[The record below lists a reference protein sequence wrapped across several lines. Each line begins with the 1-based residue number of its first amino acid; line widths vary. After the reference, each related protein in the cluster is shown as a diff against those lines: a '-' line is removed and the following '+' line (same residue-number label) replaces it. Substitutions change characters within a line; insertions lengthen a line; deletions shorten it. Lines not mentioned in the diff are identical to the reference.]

1 MKHCSWKIGISRKAP
16 LRECSV
22 LDGTRCA
29 KSEPFSDSKVLLHS
43 GGKGVRTQ
51 LLFCKQW
58 LGRSWG
64 LFIFFFTNFLQ
75 MKKAK
80 LCWCSGVRSGKVS
93 PRERRHEAAWLQRGA
108 GEVHQLTASFLF
120 LHVLRCISNAL

>member
-1 MKHCSWKIGISRKAP
+1 MKHCSWKIGISRKAL

-22 LDGTRCA
+22 LDGSSCA
-29 KSEPFSDSKVLLHS
+29 MSEPFSDSKVLLHS

-64 LFIFFFTNFLQ
+64 LFIFPTNFSQ

-80 LCWCSGVRSGKVS
+80 LCCCSGVGSRKVS
-93 PRERRHEAAWLQRGA
+93 HRERRHETTWLQRGA
-108 GEVHQLTASFLF
+108 GKVHQLTASFLF
-120 LHVLRCISNAL
+120 LHVLSCISNAL